1 MSISINCK
9 KKMNSMVFWIRLK
22 HMKKT
27 LISLLSAVFLWTLQ
41 ISASDTT
48 QYLHCT
54 YKNDSLEKNFYWSIT
69 SDDKIQR
76 WTSGEPIA
84 VMNSLVMNDQKNVA
98 WNEIG
103 NPLSIF
109 VLDKKTMR
117 QSGTLLSNENKILD
131 RWVSE
136 CKYLDEDQFLK
147 ME

>member
-1 MSISINCK
+1 MI
-9 KKMNSMVFWIRLK
+9 FWIRLK

-27 LISLLSAVFLWTLQ
+27 LISLISAVFLWTLQ

-48 QYLHCT
+48 QYLHCS
-54 YKNDSLEKNFYWSIT
+54 YKNDALEKNFYWSIT

-76 WTSGEPIA
+76 WASGEPIE
-84 VMNSLVMNDQKNVA
+84 VMNSLVMDD
-98 WNEIG
+98 
-103 NPLSIF
+103 NPLGIF

-136 CKYLDEDQFLK
+136 CKYLNEDQFLK

>member
-1 MSISINCK
+1 
-9 KKMNSMVFWIRLK
+9 MVFWIRLK

-27 LISLLSAVFLWTLQ
+27 LISVISVVMLWTLQ

-48 QYLHCT
+48 QYLHCSF
-54 YKNDSLEKNFYWSIT
+54 KNDAIEKNFYWSIT
-69 SDDKIQR
+69 SEDEIQR
-76 WTSGEPIA
+76 WVSGEPIA
-84 VMNSLVMNDQKNVA
+84 VTNSLVMNDQKNVA

-103 NPLSIF
+103 NPLGIF

>member
-1 MSISINCK
+1 
-9 KKMNSMVFWIRLK
+9 MVFWIRLK

-27 LISLLSAVFLWTLQ
+27 LISVISVVILWTLQ
-41 ISASDTT
+41 ISASDTI
-48 QYLHCT
+48 QYLHCS
-54 YKNDSLEKNFYWSIT
+54 YKNDALEKNFYWSIT
-69 SDDKIQR
+69 SEDKIQR
-76 WTSGEPIA
+76 WVSGEPIA

-103 NPLSIF
+103 NPLGIF

-136 CKYLDEDQFLK
+136 CKYLNEDQFLK

>member
-1 MSISINCK
+1 MI
-9 KKMNSMVFWIRLK
+9 FWIRLK

-27 LISLLSAVFLWTLQ
+27 VISLISAVFLWTLQ

-48 QYLHCT
+48 QYLHCS
-54 YKNDSLEKNFYWSIT
+54 YKNDALEKNFYWSIT
-69 SDDKIQR
+69 SEDKIQR
-76 WTSGEPIA
+76 WVSGEPIA
-84 VMNSLVMNDQKNVA
+84 VTNSLVMNDQKNVA

-103 NPLSIF
+103 NPLGIF

>member
-1 MSISINCK
+1 
-9 KKMNSMVFWIRLK
+9 MVFWIRLK

-27 LISLLSAVFLWTLQ
+27 LISVISVVILWTLQ
-41 ISASDTT
+41 ISASDTI
-48 QYLHCT
+48 QYLHCS
-54 YKNDSLEKNFYWSIT
+54 YKNDALEKNFYWSIT
-69 SDDKIQR
+69 SEDKIQR
-76 WTSGEPIA
+76 WVSGEPIA

-103 NPLSIF
+103 NPLGIF

-136 CKYLDEDQFLK
+136 CKYLNEDRFLK

>member
-1 MSISINCK
+1 
-9 KKMNSMVFWIRLK
+9 MVIWIRLK

-27 LISLLSAVFLWTLQ
+27 LISLISAVLLWTLQ

-48 QYLHCT
+48 QYLHCS

-69 SDDKIQR
+69 SDDIIQR
-76 WTSGEPIA
+76 WASGEPID

-103 NPLSIF
+103 NPLGIF

-136 CKYLDEDQFLK
+136 CKYLNEDQFLK

>member
-1 MSISINCK
+1 
-9 KKMNSMVFWIRLK
+9 MVFWIRLK

-27 LISLLSAVFLWTLQ
+27 LISVISVVILWTLQ

-48 QYLHCT
+48 QYLHCS

-76 WTSGEPIA
+76 WASGEPIA
-84 VMNSLVMNDQKNVA
+84 AMNSLVINVA

-103 NPLSIF
+103 NPLGIF

-136 CKYLDEDQFLK
+136 CKYLNEDQFLK

>member
-1 MSISINCK
+1 
-9 KKMNSMVFWIRLK
+9 MVFWIRLK

-27 LISLLSAVFLWTLQ
+27 LISVISVVILWTLQ

-48 QYLHCT
+48 QYLHCSF
-54 YKNDSLEKNFYWSIT
+54 KNDALEKNFYWSIT
-69 SDDKIQR
+69 SEDKIQR
-76 WTSGEPIA
+76 WVSGEPIA

-103 NPLSIF
+103 NPLGIF

-136 CKYLDEDQFLK
+136 CKYLNEDQFLK

>member
-1 MSISINCK
+1 
-9 KKMNSMVFWIRLK
+9 
-22 HMKKT
+22 
-27 LISLLSAVFLWTLQ
+27 
-41 ISASDTT
+41 
-48 QYLHCT
+48 
-54 YKNDSLEKNFYWSIT
+54 
-69 SDDKIQR
+69 
-76 WTSGEPIA
+76 
-84 VMNSLVMNDQKNVA
+84 MNSLVMNDQKNVA

-103 NPLSIF
+103 NPLGIF